1 MSSNIFLFGLGRD
14 GSLSLA
20 EIVSYFEARAIP
32 ISLEG
37 YARDYALIRI
47 ETPFNVQLAMKSL
60 GGTVRIG
67 EIYSTI
73 PTQQNALIKT
83 LDWDFLFNEAF
94 DKFKWAISFYSISQ
108 ESDDFPNQVKKA
120 INAYF
125 KREKIKAN
133 YKWPA
138 RRGSGSYY
146 LDPSDVNR
154 NKMTSEGFECIIVRQ
169 KNKYYIGKTI
179 SVFNPAHSELR
190 DLGRP
195 QQLPSQAISLRL
207 ARILINLS
215 QVKPGD
221 LILDPFCGI
230 GTLLQE
236 ALFLGLRAVGV
247 EIESK
252 RVEMAQ
258 QNLKWFQRKYPE
270 TEEWKIILG
279 DSRQLIDFFS
289 SFVDG
294 VATEPFLGPLLHG
307 PLKINEARKLVDELE
322 IFYRCIFKELE
333 KILKPEKKV
342 AIVLPV
348 FPVHDSKSLKP
359 NLSKILEGTNFRI
372 FDILKKFHL
381 QYLPYT
387 YRSQNSHLT
396 REIYVFKKQNDIKLK
411 SKEKK

>member
-1 MSSNIFLFGLGRD
+1 MSSRIFLFGLGRD
-14 GSLSLA
+14 SSLSLA
-20 EIVSYFEARAIP
+20 EIVSYFDARAIP

-37 YARDYALIRI
+37 CARDYALIRSKM
-47 ETPFNVQLAMKSL
+47 PFNVQLAMKSL

-73 PTQQNALIKT
+73 PTQQISSIKT
-83 LDWDFLFNEAF
+83 FDWDFLFNEAF
-94 DKFKWAISFYSISQ
+94 EKFKWAISFYSSSR
-108 ESDDFPNQVKKA
+108 ESSDFPNQVKKA
-120 INAYF
+120 INSYF
-125 KREKIKAN
+125 KKKKIKAN

-154 NKMTSEGFECIIVRQ
+154 NKMTSEGFECIIVHQ

-179 SVFNPAHSELR
+179 SVFNAALSESR

-195 QQLPSQAISLRL
+195 QQLHSQAISLRL

-221 LILDPFCGI
+221 LLLDPFCGI

-236 ALFLGLRAVGV
+236 AIFLKICTLGV
-247 EIESK
+247 EIEPE
-252 RVEMAQ
+252 RVKMAQ
-258 QNLKWFQRKYPE
+258 ENLKWFQKKYPE
-270 TEEWKIILG
+270 TGEWKIILG
-279 DSRQLIDFFS
+279 DSRQLIDLFS
-289 SFVDG
+289 SSVDG

-322 IFYRCIFKELE
+322 RFYRDIFQGLE
-333 KILKPEKKV
+333 KIVKPEKKV

-348 FPVHDSKSLKP
+348 FPVYNSKSLKP
-359 NLSKILEGTNFRI
+359 NLSRILEGTNFRI

-381 QYLPYT
+381 HYLPYT

-396 REIYVFKKQNDIKLK
+396 REIYVFKKTK
-411 SKEKK
+411 